1 MENFFEKRLFFVV
14 LKLRP
19 TEAHFGTNKK
29 RSLKK
34 IWNEWLEI
42 ASRKIRKNANLTI
55 NLIYIVNFAKYKD
68 DFSPK
73 EGIDI

>member
-1 MENFFEKRLFFVV
+1 MV

-34 IWNEWLEI
+34 IWNVWLEM
-42 ASRKIRKNANLTI
+42 ASRKTRINVNLTV
-55 NLIYIVNFAKYKD
+55 NWIYIINFAKYTD

>member
-34 IWNEWLEI
+34 IWNVWLEM
-42 ASRKIRKNANLTI
+42 ASRKNKNKCEFDTKLD
-55 NLIYIVNFAKYKD
+55 LYY
-68 DFSPK
+68 
-73 EGIDI
+73 